1 MTLVGR
7 LSRFLGRT
15 PTEPEADPPI
25 MRGIGDRVRRK
36 LRADPRIEPR
46 GGKKADLFLLRGFLD
61 EAECRRLIAII
72 DSRIQPS
79 VLFTDKASP
88 RGRTSS
94 THFFAKEMPET
105 RALAERIAAVTGIGL
120 RHFLLDRPH
129 WQTERHRGGQR
140 SWTAM
145 VYLNTPEAGGAT
157 AFPALDLTIAPEP
170 GMLVVWDNMD
180 RKGRPNRATLHA
192 ALPVEAGVK
201 YVVTQWYRQG
211 EWSLRGRD

>member
-1 MTLVGR
+1 MTLIGR

-25 MRGIGDRVRRK
+25 MRGIGDGVRRK
-36 LRADPRIEPR
+36 LRADPRIESH

-105 RALAERIAAVTGIGL
+105 RALAERIAAVTGIG
-120 RHFLLDRPH
+120 
-129 WQTERHRGGQR
+129 
-140 SWTAM
+140 
-145 VYLNTPEAGGAT
+145 
-157 AFPALDLTIAPEP
+157 
-170 GMLVVWDNMD
+170 
-180 RKGRPNRATLHA
+180 
-192 ALPVEAGVK
+192 
-201 YVVTQWYRQG
+201 
-211 EWSLRGRD
+211 